1 MLFFFLSLASAAKSS
16 PVAKVIELLDELT
29 GKVNGDLAAEEM
41 MMEEYSKWCDTESNE
56 KEDAITSAKRTIGDL
71 EAEMADATARIT
83 ELSTEVEE
91 LAGKISSTESELKGA
106 TELRKKE
113 AADFSASETE
123 LVETIDGLER
133 AVTVIKRGQVS
144 FLQQRDRD
152 DMKKVADGLSKI
164 IEASWVSKH
173 DKAAVQALLQSSSA
187 DSDEDLSL
195 SLQPQATTSAYESQ
209 GGGILDTL
217 TDMKTKGE
225 STLSDA
231 RTAEMKAQHQFEM
244 LKQSLEMELSTME
257 KRMSE
262 ATTEKSGL
270 EEVKASAEEE
280 LAATKKTLADD
291 TKYLEE
297 LKQSC
302 SMKATEW
309 ATRQKDAAGE
319 LAAIAKAKEVLES
332 GVKVFLQVSTKAK
345 AKVRDDVSDTKRERI
360 MATLSKIEDHSY
372 FFTQIK
378 SEAGAGGAFDKVK
391 GLIESMIMRLE
402 KQAAEEAE
410 AKAFCDTETEK
421 SKAKQAELTAS
432 SDKTGVRIE
441 KATATIAE
449 LKEQIKALQEQ
460 MAEMDAAQAEA
471 TSLRNKEHEEY
482 LKASKEYKDS
492 AEAVANAIAVLQD
505 YYSSGSFV
513 QSKQAPELGG
523 AKTDIASTIMS
534 MLEVAESDFTTLLAE
549 SEASEKEAQT
559 NYDKLTEQNTVT
571 KAANTQ
577 EVAGKEAKVKSEE
590 TALLNYKEDFATTGK
605 ELDAVLAYLD
615 KLKPQCE
622 TKVMSY
628 AERVAKRKAEIEGLK
643 EALEILSA

>member
-1 MLFFFLSLASAAKSS
+1 
-16 PVAKVIELLDELT
+16 
-29 GKVNGDLAAEEM
+29 
-41 MMEEYSKWCDTESNE
+41 MMEEYSKWCDSESNE
-56 KEDAITSAKRTIGDL
+56 KEDAITSNKRTIGDL
-71 EAEMADATARIT
+71 ESEIADASARIS

-91 LAGKISSTESELKGA
+91 LAGKISSA
-106 TELRKKE
+106 
-113 AADFSASETE
+113 ETE
-123 LVETIDGLER
+123 LSDATKVRDEEKATFDASEKEMVDTIDGLER
-133 AVTVIKRGQVS
+133 ALVVLKRGQTS
-144 FLQQRDRD
+144 FLQQRDRNEL
-152 DMKKVADGLSKI
+152 KELTAVFSKM
-164 IEASWVSKH
+164 IEASWVNKK
-173 DKAAVQALLQSSSA
+173 DKAVVQSLLQSTST
-187 DSDEDLSL
+187 DGDEDLSL
-195 SLQPQATTSAYESQ
+195 TPQAKTSSYEGH

-217 TDMKTKGE
+217 ADMKEKAE
-225 STLSDA
+225 ATLSDA
-231 RTAEMKAQHQFEM
+231 RTAEM
-244 LKQSLEMELSTME
+244 
-257 KRMSE
+257 
-262 ATTEKSGL
+262 SGL
-270 EEVKASAEEE
+270 ENAKASAEED

-291 TKYLEE
+291 EKYLEE
-297 LKQSC
+297 LTMSC
-302 SMKATEW
+302 SMKAKEW

-332 GVKVFLQVSTKAK
+332 GVKVFLQVSSK
-345 AKVRDDVSDTKRERI
+345 AKVHNVEDDKRARVTDI
-360 MATLSKIEDHSY
+360 LKKIASKDHSY
-372 FFTQIK
+372 FFTQLR
-378 SEAGAGGAFDKVK
+378 SEATEGPFGKVK
-391 GLIESMIMRLE
+391 GLIEDMITRLE
-402 KQAAEEAE
+402 KEAAEEAD
-410 AKAFCDTETEK
+410 AKAFCDKETSE
-421 SKAKQAELTAS
+421 SKAKQAELTAK
-432 SDKTGVRIE
+432 SDKSQVRIE

-482 LKASKEYKDS
+482 LKATKEYKDS

-513 QSKQAPELGG
+513 QAKEEPELGG

-549 SEASEKEAQT
+549 AEASEKEAQSS
-559 NYDKLTEQNTVT
+559 YDKLTEQNTVT
-571 KAANTQ
+571 KTANTQ
-577 EVAGKEAKVKSEE
+577 EVKGKEANVKSEE